1 MSFPI
6 LLNQSHQVS
15 QHQFQYRFSRPIDFS
30 NYEMALGSVSIY
42 YSWRAITA
50 ARGNNTF
57 QLIWPTGA
65 TTQTFTVTLPD
76 GTYSATSLD
85 AFLQYWSIQHG
96 LYLVNNTTGAFYY
109 FLSVAE
115 NPSAYAIQF
124 NMLPYKAVSGYSP
137 ASGAL
142 AFSTSGYTPQLA
154 ISNAEFGKIVGYSP
168 ATYPSAQQGVQYSVT
183 SNLVP
188 QLDPVSSVTVGC
200 SNLLNPLANN
210 SQVLH
215 SFSSSGVQYGSL
227 ITSQLGQGLSYCPMQ
242 GHDSQITIS
251 FYDQNMMPL
260 QLIDPNLCIRLLM
273 RPSKN
278 PRQ

>member
-6 LLNQSHQVS
+6 LLNQSHQVG
-15 QHQFQYRFSRPIDFS
+15 QHQFQYKFSRPIDLGD
-30 NYEMALGSVSIY
+30 YEMALGSVSIY

-50 ARGNNTF
+50 ARVNNQF

-76 GTYSATSLD
+76 GTYSAADLN
-85 AFLQYWSIQHG
+85 AYLQYWSIQNK
-96 LYLVNNTTGAFYY
+96 LYLINSTTGAYYY

-124 NMLPYKAVSGYSP
+124 NMLPYKAVSGYTA

-142 AFSTSGYTPQLA
+142 AFSTAGYTPQLVVTGA
-154 ISNAEFGKIVGYSP
+154 AFGSIIGFPP
-168 ATYPSAQQGVQYSVT
+168 ATYPAAQQATQYSVN
-183 SNLVP
+183 SPMVP
-188 QLDPVSSVTVGC
+188 QIDPVASVIVGC
-200 SNLLNPLANN
+200 SNLFNPLANN

-215 SFSSSGVQYGSL
+215 SFTSAGVQYGGL
-227 ITSQLGQGLSYCPMQ
+227 VTTQLAQGLSYCPMQ

-251 FYDQNMMPL
+251 FYDQNMLPL
-260 QLIDPNLCIRLLM
+260 QLIDPNVCIRLLM
-273 RPSKN
+273 RPIKN
-278 PRQ
+278 PSQ